1 MYSDLKQTCTILLL
15 IRPYLATFP
24 MLGRLRKLSF
34 SLADGGDCC
43 QQSSK
48 TDMFCLSL
56 KQTYPGSCIGLPRI
70 IGGSDLAIYQCA
82 ERLDKD
88 EWFLEVKEVR
98 HQSRFVKKL

>member
-1 MYSDLKQTCTILLL
+1 
-15 IRPYLATFP
+15 
-24 MLGRLRKLSF
+24 LSL
-34 SLADGGDCC
+34 LADGSDCC

-48 TDMFCLSL
+48 TYICLSL

-88 EWFLEVKEVR
+88 EWFLEVREVR
-98 HQSRFVKKL
+98 HQIVKSFCKKALDLAHSRIE